1 MQSGIHIRQ
10 VNFFWQFF
18 DSRLPWWLR
27 RNVTLRFTGIEL
39 MDTPMPCIEC
49 QHTFVPSSHGSKQ
62 LYCSTKC
69 RMRAYRRRSLTRYGE
84 SNAKDQ
90 KLIAALQ
97 KEVQRLQQELRDSK
111 NFSYLFPIHITSGH
125 SIPIRSTSDLVPGV
139 VLRADEQS
147 QPRVILAK
155 EVHSLIVQR
164 LDTMEIGTISIFEVK
179 AGWFRDTC
187 VRLPGLANAWLK
199 RNDTQ

>member
-1 MQSGIHIRQ
+1 MS
-10 VNFFWQFF
+10 
-18 DSRLPWWLR
+18 
-27 RNVTLRFTGIEL
+27 TT
-39 MDTPMPCIEC
+39 MPCIEC
-49 QHTFVPSSHGSKQ
+49 QEAFVPSSHGSKQ

-69 RMRAYRRRSLTRYGE
+69 RMRAYRRRSLGRHGE

-97 KEVQRLQQELRDSK
+97 EEIQRLHQELLESK

-125 SIPIRSTSDLVPGV
+125 SIHIRSTSDLVPGV
-139 VLRADEQS
+139 VLRANEQS

-155 EVHSLIVQR
+155 EAHSLIVQR

-179 AGWFRDTC
+179 AGWLRDTC

-199 RNDTQ
+199 KRNDTQ